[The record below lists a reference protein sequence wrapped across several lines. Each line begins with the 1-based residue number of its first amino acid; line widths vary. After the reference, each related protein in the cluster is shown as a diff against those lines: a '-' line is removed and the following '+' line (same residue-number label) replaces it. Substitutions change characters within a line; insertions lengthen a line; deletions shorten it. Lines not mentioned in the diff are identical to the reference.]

1 MGACAKD
8 RVCVFWLDFFPQK
21 DNYMS
26 TIKQIYN
33 EHKFMGKQIFMLA
46 KSDLFKTYRG
56 AALGWAW
63 AIIQP
68 AMTLFVFWF
77 AFSIGLRHGKPIAG
91 YSYFSWLLA
100 GFLPW
105 FYMRTLIPGGAGCIR
120 RYKHLVTKMKFP
132 VSIIPTYV
140 NMSAFVVHL
149 MLMFITVVYFTL
161 TGHSPDIYYLQL
173 PLYMLMMFV
182 SFTAWSLFAGM
193 LSCISIDFQNLVK
206 SFSTVVFWMSGI
218 IYDVNDIVNPTI
230 RLILKFNPV
239 TVIATGYRKVFIYK
253 EWFFEDKVEML
264 CYAVSLIVTIIGALW
279 AYKKLRKEIPDVL

>member
-1 MGACAKD
+1 
-8 RVCVFWLDFFPQK
+8 
-21 DNYMS
+21 
-26 TIKQIYN
+26 
-33 EHKFMGKQIFMLA
+33 MGKQIFMLA

-63 AIIQP
+63 AIIKP

-77 AFSIGLRHGKPIAG
+77 AFTIGMRHGKPIAG
-91 YSYFSWLLA
+91 YSYFSWLMA

-105 FYMRTLIPGGAGCIR
+105 FYMRDLIPGGAGCIR

-132 VSIIPTYV
+132 VSVIPTYV
-140 NMSAFVVHL
+140 NLSALAVHLVLFVV
-149 MLMFITVVYFTL
+149 TVAYFTL
-161 TGHSPDIYYLQL
+161 TGHAPDKYYLQL

-182 SFTAWSLFAGM
+182 SFTLWSLFAGM

-218 IYDVNDIVNPTI
+218 IYDVNDIVHPTV

-253 EWFFEDKVEML
+253 EWFFEDTTEMV
-264 CYAVSLIVTIIGALW
+264 CYAISLIAITIGALW